1 LGPVPMPLARLDLH
15 HVPHLDRSLLVFG
28 SDIASARG
36 HDQELVAIM
45 GMPSGIASLTK
56 MHHTTVVLGG
66 VPGRNDGLPRPGHRS
81 RPPRR
86 LLGSAFHGKNRDIF
100 ECYDA
105 HTAVSCCPA
114 CSRLRLSYPRTY
126 CTTDPAHTEATHA
139 VAASTAPVGERGKG
153 RRACAA
159 TRVCVPV
166 CAAGRRGPPGCPP
179 LQRCALPALHLAA
192 PTCPPAPQGMGQVV
206 TLLPSRSR
214 TSRLRLLLWDLSR
227 AVCVVS
233 SRQSSALETRFQPFF
248 QASWLTSE
256 RTATAS
262 FHAHKAAPLLSYFLI
277 SLSVMGGVAGRSNS
291 RGSLCSNSASVCSN
305 WVSWSFNPT

>member
-1 LGPVPMPLARLDLH
+1 MRHRGIRLGPVPMPLARLDLH

-28 SDIASARG
+28 RDIASARG

-45 GMPSGIASLTK
+45 GMPSGIAPLTK
-56 MHHTTVVLGG
+56 MHHTAVVMGG

-139 VAASTAPVGERGKG
+139 VAASTAPVWERGKG

-159 TRVCVPV
+159 TRAVRPSVHGGAAWAAWVPS
-166 CAAGRRGPPGCPP
+166 AAALRSARAASSCSSLPPRSIRHGP
-179 LQRCALPALHLAA
+179 
-192 PTCPPAPQGMGQVV
+192 VV
-206 TLLPSRSR
+206 
-214 TSRLRLLLWDLSR
+214 DG
-227 AVCVVS
+227 
-233 SRQSSALETRFQPFF
+233 
-248 QASWLTSE
+248 
-256 RTATAS
+256 
-262 FHAHKAAPLLSYFLI
+262 
-277 SLSVMGGVAGRSNS
+277 SVTKR
-291 RGSLCSNSASVCSN
+291 
-305 WVSWSFNPT
+305 